1 MEIQVARVQLAQRAA
16 RALMIL
22 SALSA
27 PLAAQW
33 LQYTVPGIPRLADGK
48 PNLAAPA
55 PRSSDGHPDLSG
67 IWRLRRP
74 CVADAFNPCSVDA
87 GGQEFAD
94 IGASLPGGL
103 PYQPWAAELVKKR
116 RADFGRDDPVGRCKA
131 AGALRLL
138 TYPLYRKIIQTPAVT
153 AILSERD
160 VTYRQV
166 FTDGRP
172 LPEDPEP
179 GWNGYSVG
187 KWQGDALV
195 VETVGLRD
203 GTWLDRNGSPLTE
216 AAKMTERFRR
226 TNFGALDVDV
236 TIDDS
241 KAYTKPWTVR
251 LHQVL
256 VPDTELLD
264 YYCND
269 NEKDTVHAVGK

>member
-1 MEIQVARVQLAQRAA
+1 MQLARRIAYVII
-16 RALMIL
+16 IL
-22 SALSA
+22 GAVSA
-27 PLAAQW
+27 PIGAQW
-33 LQYTVPGIPRLADGK
+33 LHYPIPGIPRLPDGK
-48 PNLAAPA
+48 PNLSAPA

-67 IWRLRRP
+67 IWQLRRP
-74 CVADAFNPCSVDA
+74 CRADAFNPCSVDA
-87 GGQEFAD
+87 GGQEFAE

-103 PYQPWAAELVKKR
+103 PYQPWAAEAVKKR
-116 RADFGRDDPVGRCKA
+116 TADFGKDDPVAWCKP

-153 AILSERD
+153 VILSERD

-172 LPEDPEP
+172 LPKDPEP
-179 GWNGYSVG
+179 SWNGYSVG

-195 VETVGLRD
+195 VETIGLHD

-226 TNFGALDVDV
+226 TNFGNLEIDL

-269 NEKDTVHAVGK
+269 NEKDDVHAVGK